1 MHALM
6 IAYCT
11 DMSLNKC
18 INAQVWGIM
27 VQSEGWWWV
36 QQWWKCKERPPAK
49 MLWYLLIIPRFKR
62 LFANG
67 DNAKDL
73 TWHVDGRNCN
83 GMFRHSVDS
92 SKWKKNNRL
101 YSDFGKDARNIKLG
115 LATDGMNPYDSLST

>member
-1 MHALM
+1 MQRLDMGGM
-6 IAYCT
+6 IKA
-11 DMSLNKC
+11 SLHCFRCEVSWYKVKDDDEC
-18 INAQVWGIM
+18 SSDESAKKDP
-27 VQSEGWWWV
+27 
-36 QQWWKCKERPPAK
+36 QQRC
-49 MLWYLLIIPRFKR
+49 Y
-62 LFANG
+62 

-101 YSDFGKDARNIKLG
+101 YPDFGKEARNIKLG

>member
-1 MHALM
+1 
-6 IAYCT
+6 
-11 DMSLNKC
+11 
-18 INAQVWGIM
+18 
-27 VQSEGWWWV
+27 
-36 QQWWKCKERPPAK
+36 

-101 YSDFGKDARNIKLG
+101 YPDFGKEARNIKLG